1 MKKTIAAVL
10 SVMMIVMT
18 LISGF
23 CVSAA
28 ITDSPSDIHYEV
40 LRGYSNDHGSY
51 SFDKNKIVLNGRGV
65 VSTAEKIVW
74 NPDTITGECGI
85 VFTVT
90 YNETYASLGDA
101 CQDYRFALALMDS
114 QSFQGNA
121 EGNGL
126 GVEYRLN
133 NAGGNIQGRG
143 LYYQGGTDLNIKYPE
158 RNNGSA
164 FGSAQAGKS
173 IKAKI
178 SRSTDGKWH
187 IYFDSNSDFIIDKEL
202 ATFDPN
208 STWEIN
214 NGSAPYFPTNL
225 FSGGEAYLVFGAY
238 GLKGMNVSVSIDSL
252 YGGMTISEPKAGTAL
267 DGAYKAA
274 GEFTM
279 FLNMENTHLVKTS
292 SAWAQIADS
301 GAINN
306 KALIC
311 NTKADNV
318 NGDGITV
325 KFAVPKEGDYYF
337 WGRVAYLD
345 NTGNS
350 LFYRF
355 DNGAEYIWDMPDE
368 DASTAACYQS
378 WHYFYMTHRKT
389 GTYTDPAKYG
399 TYTIENGEWRHA
411 PNVIHLTEG
420 VHELKISGREAGM
433 MLDELVITSYDIT
446 EYDPNACEGNNHL
459 LDTCKFC
466 GTEWKHYYKDG
477 YAINGT
483 TAETTFKATYANA
496 KTWLCPYEEMIP
508 AENEDNTDDGAGT
521 VTPPPGGNETTGTT
535 DSSQQT
541 TAPEQDSKK
550 PTDTTAATE
559 ENTSATVEAP
569 EEEKKGC
576 SGSFAILSLMGMVGM
591 GAMLALRGKK
601 EN

>member
-1 MKKTIAAVL
+1 MKKTIAAIL
-10 SVMMIVMT
+10 SVMMIAMALT
-18 LISGF
+18 SGF
-23 CVSAA
+23 CVGAA
-28 ITDSPSDIHYEV
+28 ITDSPSEIHYDV
-40 LRGYSNDHGSY
+40 LRGYSGDHGSY
-51 SFDKNKIVLNGRGV
+51 SFEKNKIVLNGRGV

-74 NPDTITGECGI
+74 DPETVTGECGV

-90 YNETYASLGDA
+90 YNETYASLGDT
-101 CQDYRFALALMDS
+101 CQDYRFAVALMDS
-114 QSFQGNA
+114 QNFQGNA
-121 EGNGL
+121 AGNGL

-133 NAGGNIQGRG
+133 NASGNIQGRG

-158 RNNGSA
+158 RNNGSL

-202 ATFDPN
+202 ATFDPT

-214 NGSAPYFPTNL
+214 NGSASYFPTNL

-238 GLKGMNVSVSIDSL
+238 GVKGLNVSVSIDSV
-252 YGGMTISEPKAGTAL
+252 YGGMTISEPKDGTAL
-267 DGAYKAA
+267 AGAYKVA
-274 GEFTM
+274 GDFTM

-311 NTKADNV
+311 NTKADDV

-345 NTGNS
+345 HTSNS

-355 DNGAEYIWDMPDE
+355 DNGAEYIWDLPDE
-368 DASTAACYQS
+368 DSATAACYQS
-378 WHYFYMTHRKT
+378 WHYFYMTYRKT
-389 GTYTDPAKYG
+389 GTYTDPTKYG
-399 TYTIENGEWRHA
+399 TETIENGEWCHA
-411 PNVIHLTEG
+411 PNAVHLTEG

-433 MLDELVITSYDIT
+433 MLDELVITSYDIA
-446 EYDPNACEGNNHL
+446 EYDPNACEGNDHL

-466 GTEWKHYYKDG
+466 GTDWKHYYKDG

-483 TAETTFKATYANA
+483 TAESTFKASHANA
-496 KTWLCPYEEMIP
+496 KVWLCPYEEMIST
-508 AENEDNTDDGAGT
+508 DNDSNTNDDGV
-521 VTPPPGGNETTGTT
+521 VTPPSGSDGTTDPTDTT

-541 TAPEQDSKK
+541 TAPNQDSKN
-550 PTDTTAATE
+550 PTDSTDV
-559 ENTSATVEAP
+559 NTSATAEAP
-569 EEEKKGC
+569 AKEKKGC
-576 SGSFAILSLMGMVGM
+576 NGSFSILSIIGMAGI
-591 GAMLALRGKK
+591 GAVLALRGKK